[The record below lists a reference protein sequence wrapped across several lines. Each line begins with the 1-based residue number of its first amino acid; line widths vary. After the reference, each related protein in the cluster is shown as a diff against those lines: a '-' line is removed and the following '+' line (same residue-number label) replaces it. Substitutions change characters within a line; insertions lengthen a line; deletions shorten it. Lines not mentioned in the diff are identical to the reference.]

1 MLVDEFYYM
10 PKGEI
15 FLLSFERK
23 FMSKPAA
30 FSSLLS
36 EKTTRAVNRKLKG
49 RLCLAPSVILP
60 IRN

>member
-23 FMSKPAA
+23 FMSKPSV
-30 FSSLLS
+30 FSSELS
-36 EKTTRAVNRKLKG
+36 GKTTRLVNRRLKG
-49 RLCLAPSVILP
+49 LL
-60 IRN
+60 